1 MGPVTEMV
9 RVGSVELC
17 AQSFGE
23 RGDPAI
29 LLIGGSSSSMDWCET
44 DFCTQL
50 AAGGRFVVRYDLR
63 DTGQSVH
70 YPPGEPAYGSVE
82 LVADAVGVLDAYGIG
97 SACVMGISM
106 GGAMAQLVALD
117 HPDRVSSLVL
127 VSTMAPGGPSAPMD
141 ERLRAYFES
150 APEVDWSD
158 LDAVV
163 AQQVDYARALA
174 ARSVPFDEAGTRALV
189 EHALGRTADVRA
201 SLTNHNVVR
210 DDRKPWF
217 SRLGEIRVPTL
228 VVHGEEDPLIPPRLP
243 EAMVAEIP
251 GATLLVQR
259 GVGHEFVRRSWPVVV
274 PAVLRI
280 SDG

>member
-1 MGPVTEMV
+1 MGPVTEML

-29 LLIGGSSSSMDWCET
+29 LLIGGSSSSMDWWET
-44 DFCTQL
+44 DFCTRL

-70 YPPGEPAYGSVE
+70 YPAGEPGYGGDE

-97 SACVMGISM
+97 SACLMGISM
-106 GGAMAQLVALD
+106 GGAIAQLVALD

-127 VSTMAPGGPSAPMD
+127 TSTFAPGGPEISMD
-141 ERLRAYFES
+141 AELRAYFES
-150 APEVDWSD
+150 VPEVDWSD
-158 LDAVV
+158 PDAVV
-163 AQQVDYARALA
+163 AQQVEHARALA
-174 ARSVPFDEAGTRALV
+174 SRSVPFDEAGTRALI
-189 EHALGRTADVRA
+189 EQALGRTADVRA

-210 DDRKPWF
+210 EDREPWF
-217 SRLGEIRVPTL
+217 SRLVEIHVPTL
-228 VVHGEEDPLIPPRLP
+228 VVHGEEDRLSPLPLA
-243 EAMVAEIP
+243 EAMAAEIP
-251 GATLLVQR
+251 GATLLVEP
-259 GVGHEFVRRSWPVVV
+259 GVGHEFVRRSWPIVL

-280 SDG
+280 SGG

>member
-17 AQSFGE
+17 AQPFGE
-23 RGDPAI
+23 RGDPAV
-29 LLIGGSSSSMDWCET
+29 LLIGGSSSSMDWWET

-70 YPPGEPAYGSVE
+70 YPPGEPDYGSVE
-82 LVADAVGVLDAYGIG
+82 LVADVVGVLDAYGIG
-97 SACVMGISM
+97 SACLMGISM

-141 ERLRAYFES
+141 ERLRAHFES

-163 AQQVDYARALA
+163 GQQVEHARALA
-174 ARSVPFDEAGTRALV
+174 SRSVPFDEAGTRALV

-217 SRLGEIRVPTL
+217 SRLDEIRVPTL
-228 VVHGEEDPLIPPRLP
+228 VVHGEEDPLFPLP
-243 EAMVAEIP
+243 LAEAMVVEIP
-251 GATLLVQR
+251 GATLLVEP
-259 GVGHEFVRRSWPVVV
+259 GVGHEFVRRSWPVVI
-274 PAVLRI
+274 PAVLRV